1 MTNLDYAALAL
12 FCLSWFS
19 FGLLTSGRISLPRPS
34 LTKVMA
40 VRRRM
45 WIFNALKRD
54 LRMIDTQIMAG
65 LQNGTAFF
73 ASTSIIAIGGCFA
86 MLGATD
92 RVDAVLRDLP
102 FIGAGGRAAFEF
114 KVCGLIA
121 VLGYAFFKFGWSYR
135 LFNYCT
141 ILFGCLPMAEEAR
154 RNPVSAKRDAETVV
168 AINIIAGLNFNA
180 GLRAIFMSIGYL
192 GWFLN
197 AYMFMLTTVF
207 IFVVLVHRQFFSNA
221 RLAVMPQIGPDEVEI
236 APEDHEK
243 DRIQS
248 SPNQTSTLM

>member
-1 MTNLDYAALAL
+1 MTILDYCALAL
-12 FCLSWFS
+12 FCISWFA
-19 FGLLTSGRISLPRPS
+19 FGLLTSGKISLPRPS

-40 VRRRM
+40 VRRRI

-73 ASTSIIAIGGCFA
+73 ASTSIIALGGCFA

-92 RVDAVLRDLP
+92 RIDAVLRDLP
-102 FIGAGGRAAFEF
+102 MIGAAGRAAFEF

-154 RNPVSAKRDAETVV
+154 RNPIAAKRDAETVV
-168 AINIIAGLNFNA
+168 QMNIIAAMSFNA

-207 IFVVLVHRQFFSNA
+207 IFAVLTHRQFFSDA
-221 RLAVMPQIGPDEVEI
+221 RLAVMQQVGADEDGLVQES
-236 APEDHEK
+236 HEK
-243 DRIQS
+243 DAFQGS
-248 SPNQTSTLM
+248 AEPPSTLM